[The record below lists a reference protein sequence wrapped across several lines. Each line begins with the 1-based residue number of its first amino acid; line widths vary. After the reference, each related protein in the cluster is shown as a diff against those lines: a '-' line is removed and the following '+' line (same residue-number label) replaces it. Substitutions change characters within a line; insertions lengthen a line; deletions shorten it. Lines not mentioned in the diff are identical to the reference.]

1 MAKVFNINGA
11 CRPEK
16 HYMVNLESRLEE
28 IKEMV
33 DDGEYFSINR
43 GRQYG
48 KTTTLRALTRY
59 LRKEYMVVS
68 LDFQTLGMS
77 SFENEQA
84 FVGALAG
91 EFLDAVSEFPDE
103 IEERL
108 LNFADG
114 TARISSL
121 NAFFRVIK
129 SWCEK
134 LDKAPVLIIDEVDT
148 ASNNQVFLD
157 FLAQLRAY
165 YLKRPDVATFQ
176 SVILAGVYDIR
187 NIKHKIRPDEEHKTN
202 SPWNIAAKFRV
213 DMSFSKGEIAGMLKE
228 YEADYHTG
236 MDVEEIAEQI
246 YSYTSGYPVLVSD
259 LCKILDEDIAGS
271 EAFPDKSSAWTED
284 GLQKAVN
291 ELLFEKSALF
301 ESLIGKLTDYPEM
314 KGMIYRLLFRGES
327 IAYSADDP
335 VADLLLMFGFV
346 RVEQAT
352 IQIANRIFEMR
363 LYNYFLTLPEVQSG
377 DIYRLGSQDRN
388 QFVRDG
394 RLDMEHL
401 LEKFVDYF
409 DDIYGDREQRFI
421 EDDGRRYFMLFLK
434 PIINGTGNYYVE
446 TRTRN
451 QERTDLIIDYHGHQY
466 IVELKIWRGDAYNER
481 GEAQLLDYL
490 DHYHLKK
497 GYMLSFCFNKK
508 KEIGVKEIVLGDKVL
523 VEAVV

>member
-11 CRPEK
+11 CRPEQ
-16 HYMVNLESRLEE
+16 HYMVDLESRLEE

-33 DDGEYFSINR
+33 DAGEYFSINR

-59 LRKEYMVVS
+59 LQNDYVVVA

-77 SFENEQA
+77 SFESEEA
-84 FVGALAG
+84 FAGDLAG
-91 EFLDAVSEFPDE
+91 EILDAVPEFPAG

-108 LNFADG
+108 LAFAEG

-121 NAFFRVIK
+121 NAIFRVIK

-148 ASNNQVFLD
+148 ASNNQVFMD

-187 NIKHKIRPDEEHKTN
+187 NIKHKIRPEDEHKTN

-213 DMSFSKGEIAGMLKE
+213 DMSFSEKEIAQMLME

-236 MDVEEIAEQI
+236 MNVEEIAGQI

-271 EAFPDKSSAWTED
+271 EGFPGRSDAWTEA
-284 GLQKAVN
+284 GLQEAVN
-291 ELLFEKSALF
+291 ELLYEKSALF

-314 KGMIYRLLFRGES
+314 KGMIYRLLFRGET

-346 RVEQAT
+346 KAERAT

-363 LYNYFLTLPEVQSG
+363 LYNYFLTLPEVQNG
-377 DIYRLGSQDRN
+377 DIYRLGSQDKN

-394 RLDMEHL
+394 
-401 LEKFVDYF
+401 
-409 DDIYGDREQRFI
+409 
-421 EDDGRRYFMLFLK
+421 
-434 PIINGTGNYYVE
+434 
-446 TRTRN
+446 
-451 QERTDLIIDYHGHQY
+451 
-466 IVELKIWRGDAYNER
+466 
-481 GEAQLLDYL
+481 QLLCRSADQKSGTYRS
-490 DHYHLKK
+490 DH
-497 GYMLSFCFNKK
+497 
-508 KEIGVKEIVLGDKVL
+508 
-523 VEAVV
+523 